1 MPMNRILS
9 RGLAAAIALLAAG
22 CAATSGDQDVST
34 VVTTETR
41 PPATPVDNL
50 GVVTLRDTFVPKG
63 AGSKAAEFSAAEA
76 NQHVHT
82 LFPALLEAIPRVFSG
97 NGIRS
102 GPIASEQVRGDEIVA
117 AAGRFDYVLEITPY
131 RSSGRRGVE
140 ATTLSLNA
148 QIVDRHHVSVWHG
161 QIVLSTDH
169 VRSPESP
176 MYLWSAA
183 MADDAARTLLA
194 KLSKDAVVRTGPAV
208 AQTVDP
214 AAFRGTER
222 RALQGPE
229 PAAPE
234 PEIPAALAAVQVHTP
249 AGADVPLFSTVEQ
262 VRAALPAAPAP
273 QIAVGRMQTLWD
285 QKDGILV
292 NLVDGVATRILYDG
306 HSKASIPALDLAL
319 GASIKDFEAKLG
331 AGTSV
336 STRERSWPL
345 DARRELAASYA
356 DSGVVQGLEIRVR
369 RKPASR

>member
-9 RGLAAAIALLAAG
+9 RGVAAAIVLLAAG

-41 PPATPVDNL
+41 LPATPVDNL

-82 LFPALLEAIPRVFSG
+82 LFPALLEAIPRVFSS

-102 GPIASEQVRGDEIVA
+102 GPIASEQVRGDDIVTA
-117 AAGRFDYVLEITPY
+117 TGRFDYVLEITPY
-131 RSSGRRGVE
+131 SSSGRRGVE

-148 QIVDRHHVSVWHG
+148 QIVDRHHVSIWRG

-176 MYLWSAA
+176 MYLWGAA

-194 KLSKDAVVRTGPAV
+194 QLSKAAIVKTGPAV
-208 AQTVDP
+208 AQAVDP
-214 AAFRGTER
+214 TAFRGTER

-229 PAAPE
+229 PVAPE
-234 PEIPAALAAVQVHTP
+234 PEVPAALAAVQIHSP
-249 AGADVPLFSTVEQ
+249 AGADVHLFSTVDQ
-262 VRAALPAAPAP
+262 VRAALPAAPSP
-273 QIAVGRMQTLWD
+273 QISVARMQTLWD
-285 QKDGILV
+285 QKDGIIV
-292 NLVDGVATRILYDG
+292 DFVDGVATRILYDG
-306 HSKASIPALDLAL
+306 HSKAEIPALGLAL

-331 AGTSV
+331 AGRTV
-336 STRERSWPL
+336 SARERSWPL

-356 DSGVVQGLEIRVR
+356 DSGIVQGLEIRVR
-369 RKPASR
+369 RKPTSR